1 MKFLYSSRRFKITFN
16 TEIEQKVTIEN
27 WQRILFECCLTD
39 FPSLAFEAFF
49 HDSWRT
55 VELIRIEDGTMTM
68 HLKDNQ
74 CYTEKRRPFSNLRI
88 RSRKATSSDCTCFLR
103 PGIDVCVLSASQDA
117 ECSDEENEEPVSYI
131 LVCMDLFSTCY

>member
-1 MKFLYSSRRFKITFN
+1 M
-16 TEIEQKVTIEN
+16 
-27 WQRILFECCLTD
+27 
-39 FPSLAFEAFF
+39 
-49 HDSWRT
+49 
-55 VELIRIEDGTMTM
+55 ELIRIEDGTMTM

-74 CYTEKRRPFSNLRI
+74 CYTEERRPFSNLRI